1 MFGATG
7 MKMARQAKAKAVE
20 DQTRDVPALSLRA
33 AFEPRTLNEESRSIE
48 VVWTTGARVMRGF
61 FENFWEELSL
71 DPKHVRMGRLNNG
84 APLLDSHDQF
94 SGVSAVLG
102 VVESARLA
110 DGKGTAIVRFAKD
123 DPAADAAWNKVR
135 QGILQNVS
143 VGYRIYKAVKTDEVT
158 DKVPVVRVEDWE
170 PYELSMVPMGADDGA
185 GVRSVSQSTN
195 PCIFASASQPG
206 AETMAEKPAVT
217 DATPAIDPSDAVEA
231 ATRVAAERRDRAAQ
245 ESAAAAVRATQDAL
259 VQERKRVAEVRAT
272 IRTAN
277 LSDELADKFIKDG
290 TPLEDVRAAC
300 FKYMAARSD
309 GDAPAS
315 GHGAFTYGEDQR
327 DKFVRGGVASILQRA
342 GLAPMIN
349 EAKKKAHASEQLQDV
364 TTDAGEFRGMHL
376 IDLARASLERN
387 GQPTRGLHGEQLVKR
402 ALQYRGDAGMNTT
415 SDFAILLETA
425 VNKTFLGAYAVAPTT
440 WRSWCGVKSVQDFR
454 TSTFYRPGSFGA
466 LDSVT
471 EAGEIKHK
479 NIPDGAKATLTP
491 STKGN
496 IIGITRR
503 AIVNDD
509 LGAFR
514 DLAAQLGQSAA
525 FTVEADAFAM
535 ITVNS
540 GLGVT
545 QSDSQPL
552 FHSNRANIGAT
563 GAMSV
568 TTWDSAASIMAVQ
581 KDVSANMILN
591 LTPAVW
597 LGPAAL
603 RATAQTLNRNTSDPT
618 ANKNSGVANP
628 VQGLVRE
635 TIATGRLTGT
645 RHYFLADPNLYP
657 VFAVGFIDG
666 QEAPRIDSEQSF
678 EYDGVQW
685 RIILDYG
692 VAVLDY
698 RGAVT
703 CAGA

>member
-1 MFGATG
+1 MGRPTHA
-7 MKMARQAKAKAVE
+7 AAEQA
-20 DQTRDVPALSLRA
+20 RDVPPLSLRA
-33 AFEPRTLNEESRSIE
+33 QFQPKTLDEEQRTVELI
-48 VVWTTGARVMRGF
+48 WTTGARVLRGF
-61 FENFWEELSL
+61 FETFWEELSL

-110 DGKGTAIVRFAKD
+110 DGKGTAIVRFAKN

-143 VGYRIYKAVKTDEVT
+143 VGYRIYKAVKTEEVT

-185 GVRSVSQSTN
+185 GVRSNTQSTN
-195 PCIFASASQPG
+195 PCIFSSPQRKDTEAMPEIPAASAAPASVEETTRAAADQRRTELEAQAVAQARA
-206 AETMAEKPAVT
+206 AETAVQ
-217 DATPAIDPSDAVEA
+217 
-231 ATRVAAERRDRAAQ
+231 AERA
-245 ESAAAAVRATQDAL
+245 RATKIRTMCRQAGQPEAL
-259 VQERKRVAEVRAT
+259 ADRLIQQNASPAEVS
-272 IRTAN
+272 TALLN
-277 LSDELADKFIKDG
+277 ELTRSSDSSAPSNHVSILMGEDKRDKFI
-290 TPLEDVRAAC
+290 
-300 FKYMAARSD
+300 
-309 GDAPAS
+309 
-315 GHGAFTYGEDQR
+315 
-327 DKFVRGGVASILQRA
+327 RGGVASILQRA
-342 GLAPMIN
+342 GLVPMIT
-349 EAKKKAHASEQLQDV
+349 EAKKNAALSDNLQDV
-364 TTDAGEFRGMHL
+364 ATDAGEFRGMHL
-376 IDLARASLERN
+376 IDLARASLELQ
-387 GQPTRGLHGEQLVKR
+387 GQSTRGLHGEALVKR
-402 ALQYRGDAGMNTT
+402 ALQFRGDAGNNTS
-415 SDFAILLETA
+415 SDFTILLETA
-425 VNKTFLGAYAVAPTT
+425 VNKTFLGAYAIAPTT
-440 WRSWCGVKSVQDFR
+440 WRRWCGVKSVQDFR
-454 TSTFYRPGSFGA
+454 TSTFYRPGSFGV

-503 AIVNDD
+503 SIVNDD
-509 LGAFR
+509 LGVFR
-514 DLAAQLGQSAA
+514 DLAAQLGRAAA

-535 ITVNS
+535 LTVNS
-540 GLGVT
+540 GLGPT
-545 QSDSQPL
+545 QSDAQAL
-552 FHSNRANIGAT
+552 FHANRSNIGAT

-581 KDVSANMILN
+581 KDTSANLILN
-591 LTPAVW
+591 ITPAVW
-597 LGPAAL
+597 VGPAAL
-603 RATAQTLNRNTSDPT
+603 RATAQTLNKNTTDPT
-618 ANKNSGVANP
+618 LNKSSGVANP
-628 VQGLVRE
+628 VQGLVQDVV
-635 TIATGRLTGT
+635 ATGYLTGT
-645 RHYFLADPNLYP
+645 RHYVLADPSAFP

-685 RIILDYG
+685 RIVLDYG

>member
-1 MFGATG
+1 MG
-7 MKMARQAKAKAVE
+7 RQTQAGTEQA
-20 DQTRDVPALSLRA
+20 RDVPPLSLRA
-33 AFEPRTLNEESRSIE
+33 EFQPKTLNEDSRSIE
-48 VVWTTGARVMRGF
+48 VVWTTGARVLRGF

-71 DPKHVRMGRLNNG
+71 DPKHVRMDRLNNG
-84 APLLDSHDQF
+84 APLLDSHDGF

-185 GVRSVSQSTN
+185 GVRSLPQSTN
-195 PCIFASASQPG
+195 PCIFQTSATRG
-206 AETMAEKPAVT
+206 ATTMADPIVVPASPAASVEETTRAAVDQRRAEKEAQAVT
-217 DATPAIDPSDAVEA
+217 AARAAEA
-231 ATRVAAERRDRAAQ
+231 AVADERA
-245 ESAAAAVRATQDAL
+245 RATKIRAL
-259 VQERKRVAEVRAT
+259 CRRAGQPESLADRLIEQNASEAEVSSALLNELTRS
-272 IRTAN
+272 
-277 LSDELADKFIKDG
+277 SDESTSPSHLDI
-290 TPLEDVRAAC
+290 L
-300 FKYMAARSD
+300 M
-309 GDAPAS
+309 
-315 GHGAFTYGEDQR
+315 GEDKR
-327 DKFVRGGVASILQRA
+327 DKFVRGGVASIMQRA
-342 GLAPMIN
+342 GLAPMIAT
-349 EAKKKAHASEQLQDV
+349 AKKSDAMGAHLADV
-364 TTDAGEFRGMHL
+364 SADPGEFRGMKL
-376 IDLARASLERN
+376 ADLARASLELR
-387 GQPTRGLHGEQLVKR
+387 GVSTRGLHGEQLVKR
-402 ALQYRGDAGMNTT
+402 ALQFRGDAGMNTT

-425 VNKTFLGAYAVAPTT
+425 VNKSFLGAYAVTPTT
-440 WRSWCGVKSVQDFR
+440 WRRWCAVKSVQDFR
-454 TSTFYRPGSFGA
+454 TSTFYRPGSFGV
-466 LDSVT
+466 LDSVS
-471 EAGEIKHK
+471 EAGEVKHK

-509 LGAFR
+509 LGVFR
-514 DLAAQLGQSAA
+514 DLAAMLGQSAA
-525 FTVEADAFAM
+525 LTVESDAFALV
-535 ITVNS
+535 TVNS
-540 GLGVT
+540 GLGPT

-568 TTWDSAASIMAVQ
+568 TTWDSASSIMAVQ
-581 KDVSANMILN
+581 KDISGNMILG

-603 RATAQTLNRNTSDPT
+603 RATAQTLNKNTSDPT
-618 ANKNSGVANP
+618 ANKSSGVANP
-628 VQGLVRE
+628 VQGLVQDVV
-635 TIATGRLTGT
+635 ATGRLTGT
-645 RHYFLADPNLYP
+645 RHYFIADPSQAP

-703 CAGA
+703 AAGA

>member
-1 MFGATG
+1 MTSPVPGATG
-7 MKMARQAKAKAVE
+7 MKMGRQTHAGA
-20 DQTRDVPALSLRA
+20 DQARDVPPLSLRA
-33 AFEPRTLNEESRSIE
+33 QFQPKTLNDEARTVEL
-48 VVWTTGARVMRGF
+48 VWTTGARVLRGF
-61 FENFWEELSL
+61 FETFWEELSL

-185 GVRSVSQSTN
+185 GVRSVNQSTN
-195 PCIFASASQPG
+195 PCVFQNLSAEG
-206 AETMAEKPAVT
+206 APAMSDKPAVPVNPVSVEET
-217 DATPAIDPSDAVEA
+217 TRAAADQRRSEKEAQALVASRAAEAAVEA
-231 ATRVAAERRDRAAQ
+231 ERRNST
-245 ESAAAAVRATQDAL
+245 E
-259 VQERKRVAEVRAT
+259 
-272 IRTAN
+272 IRTLCRKAGQPE
-277 LSDELADKFIKDG
+277 SLADKLIAQGATRAQVSEALLNELTRASDDSA
-290 TPLEDVRAAC
+290 TPSHLDIL
-300 FKYMAARSD
+300 M
-309 GDAPAS
+309 
-315 GHGAFTYGEDQR
+315 GEDKR
-327 DKFVRGGVASILQRA
+327 DKFIRGATASILQRA
-342 GLAPMIN
+342 GLAPVLSA
-349 EAKKKAHASEQLQDV
+349 AKNTPHGKEHLADV
-364 TTDAGEFRGMHL
+364 ATDPGEFRGMKL
-376 IDLARASLERN
+376 VDLARAALELR
-387 GQPTRGLHGEQLVKR
+387 GVSTRGLHGEQLVKR
-402 ALQYRGDAGMNTT
+402 ALQSRGDSGMNTT

-425 VNKTFLGAYAVAPTT
+425 VNKTFLGAYAAVPTT

-454 TSTFYRPGSFGA
+454 TSTFYRPGSFGV

-509 LGAFR
+509 LGVFS
-514 DLAAQLGQSAA
+514 DLASQLGQSAA
-525 FTVEADAFAM
+525 RTVEADAFAM

-540 GLGVT
+540 GLGPT
-545 QSDSQPL
+545 QTDSQPL

-568 TTWDSAASIMAVQ
+568 TTWDSARSIMAAQ
-581 KDVSANMILN
+581 RDVSGNFILDIK
-591 LTPAVW
+591 PSIW
-597 LGPAAL
+597 LGPAGLGSSAL
-603 RATAQTLNRNTSDPT
+603 TLNANESDPT
-618 ANKNSGVANP
+618 ANKSSGVKNP
-628 VQGLVRE
+628 VRGTVEQIIS
-635 TIATGRLTGT
+635 TAQLTGT
-645 RHYFLADPNLYP
+645 RHYFLANPAVYP
-657 VFAVGFIDG
+657 VFVVGFIDG

-678 EYDGVQW
+678 NYDGVQW

-703 CAGA
+703 AAGA